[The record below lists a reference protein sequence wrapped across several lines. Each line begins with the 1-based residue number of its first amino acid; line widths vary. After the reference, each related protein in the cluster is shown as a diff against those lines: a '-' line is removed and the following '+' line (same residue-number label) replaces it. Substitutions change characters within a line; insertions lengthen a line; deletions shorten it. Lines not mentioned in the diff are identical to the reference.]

1 MGVLIL
7 TEQYCLSVSDYISVA
22 SQNDESNRQQKVKL
36 ILSDD
41 ANTGTITEV
50 SILMFS
56 WFFFTSFQTTGN
68 HVRSVFKKAYNHG
81 QFYVSGVTFV
91 WYKVTVY
98 LKLTS

>member
-1 MGVLIL
+1 MEVLI

-50 SILMFS
+50 SILMIS

-68 HVRSVFKKAYNHG
+68 HVCSVLKKAFYHG
-81 QFYVSGVTFV
+81 QFYVAGVTFV
-91 WYKVTVY
+91 
-98 LKLTS
+98 